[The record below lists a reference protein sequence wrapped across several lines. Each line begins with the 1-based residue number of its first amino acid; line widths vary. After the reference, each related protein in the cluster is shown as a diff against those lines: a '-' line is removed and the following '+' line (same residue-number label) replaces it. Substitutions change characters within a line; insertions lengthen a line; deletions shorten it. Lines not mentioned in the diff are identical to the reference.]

1 MLIIYMYMCNSEN
14 CMWCTDTCM
23 YFSLKIRLS
32 WGSWGWKAKN
42 GASDVSIYR
51 DDLPDNPIAADSKQQ
66 APFMALLGGQY
77 SYMARMNGDMPKSVK
92 FTALGFTK

>member
-1 MLIIYMYMCNSEN
+1 
-14 CMWCTDTCM
+14 M
-23 YFSLKIRLS
+23 YFSLKVRLS

-77 SYMARMNGDMPKSVK
+77 SYMARMNGNMPKSVIIFSIK
-92 FTALGFTK
+92 SARFLSLSLVLKKSQRNR